1 MSDNNLTDNILIKF
15 NTETTTNCPKFEL
28 KNGLYTIQRDEI
40 SLSILSQSSSNET
53 TDTIIGDIISFY
65 KMTGNPEFI
74 TQNMVIPFSFL
85 LVDLNVHKPQYSA
98 FIFIQPYEMSSFYI
112 ENTENSIINI
122 GSIVKGGVPSG
133 VGLGLLQ
140 PCKIYVFALD
150 AKAIAY
156 WKFDYVAVIGT
167 PPPFYVSVTDF
178 YTMLDTDG
186 MTKTDT
192 EFLLNVLVQVSST
205 TNPLYY
211 NYRVTQ
217 LLQGGTKFQQDSYL
231 KRHRIMQYYLLI
243 HPFERFNKREEII
256 SKISA

>member
-1 MSDNNLTDNILIKF
+1 MSENILIKF
-15 NTETTTNCPKFEL
+15 NTESTTNCPKFEL
-28 KNGLYTIQRDEI
+28 KNGLRTIQHDEI
-40 SLSILSQSSSNET
+40 SLTILSQNSSDQT
-53 TDTIIGDIISFY
+53 TNTDDSIIGDIISFY

-98 FIFIQPYEMSSFYI
+98 FIFIQPYEMTTFYI
-112 ENTENSIINI
+112 DNMES
-122 GSIVKGGVPSG
+122 SIVTISANVKGDSSRI
-133 VGLGLLQ
+133 LQ
-140 PCKIYVFALD
+140 PGKIFVFALD

-156 WKFDYVAVIGT
+156 WKLDYVAIIGT

-178 YTMLDTDG
+178 YTMLETDG
-186 MTKTDT
+186 MTQTDSD
-192 EFLLNVLVQVSST
+192 FLLNVLVQVGT
-205 TNPLYY
+205 AITNHPLYY

-217 LLQGGTKFQQDSYL
+217 LLQSGSRFQQDNYL
-231 KRHRIMQYYLLI
+231 KRHRILQYYLLI